1 MKFKNLIS
9 NKKLKMD
16 GPLEII
22 PSLFHDKRGLFF
34 ESWNQSKFDNLI
46 NQNTV
51 FVQDNQSESNKYVL
65 RGMHY
70 QVEPKSQGK
79 LVRVTQGRIYDVIVD
94 LRKNSKTFGLW
105 AGLEIN
111 SKQNN
116 QLWVP
121 VGFAH
126 GFIAISDHSIVQYKT
141 TDYWSP
147 EHERCLLWNDKDLN
161 IDWGAKIIENN
172 FKEPIISDKDLSG
185 SSLDKCIERGDYFK

>member
-22 PSLFHDKRGLFF
+22 PSIFNDKRGLFF
-34 ESWNQSKFDNLI
+34 ESWNQNKFDNLI
-46 NQNTV
+46 NQNTL
-51 FVQDNQSESNKYVL
+51 FVQDNQSHSNKYVL

-70 QVEPKSQGK
+70 QVDPKSQGK
-79 LVRVTQGRIYDVIVD
+79 LVRVTQGRIFDVIVD
-94 LRKNSKTFGLW
+94 LRKDSKTFGLW
-105 AGLEIN
+105 AGIEIS
-111 SKQNN
+111 SKKNN

-126 GFIAISDHSIVQYKT
+126 GFIAISDQSIVHYKT

-147 EHERCLLWNDKDLN
+147 EHERCLLWNDKDIN
-161 IDWGAKIIENN
+161 IDWGSKIKENN
-172 FKEPIISDKDLSG
+172 FKDPIISDKD
-185 SSLDKCIERGDYFK
+185 SLGNTFESLIKNEEIFL

>member
-1 MKFKNLIS
+1 MEFKNLIS
-9 NKKLKMD
+9 KKQLKMD

-22 PSLFHDKRGLFF
+22 PSIFEDKRGLFF
-34 ESWNQSKFDNLI
+34 ESWNQNKFDNLFS
-46 NQNTV
+46 QNNA
-51 FVQDNQSESNKYVL
+51 FVQDNESHSNKYVL

-79 LVRVTQGRIYDVIVD
+79 LVRVTQGSIYDVIVD
-94 LRKNSKTFGLW
+94 LRRKSKTFGLW

-111 SKQNN
+111 SKLNN

-126 GFIAISDHSIVQYKT
+126 GFIAISDLTIVQYKT

-147 EHERCLLWNDKDLN
+147 EHERCLLWNDREIN
-161 IDWGAKIIENN
+161 IDWKNQENN
-172 FKEPIISDKDLSG
+172 LNEPIISDKDLLG
-185 SSLDKCIERGDYFK
+185 ETLDSLIKKGEIFK

>member
-9 NKKLKMD
+9 NKKLKID

-79 LVRVTQGRIYDVIVD
+79 LVRVTRGRIYDVIVD
-94 LRKNSKTFGLW
+94 LRKNSRTFGLW
-105 AGLEIN
+105 AGIEIN
-111 SKQNN
+111 SKLNN

-126 GFIAISDHSIVQYKT
+126 GFIAISDYSIVQYKT

-147 EHERCLLWNDKDLN
+147 EHERCLLWNDKDIN
-161 IDWGAKIIENN
+161 IDWQSKIIEND
-172 FKEPIISDKDLSG
+172 FKKPIISDKDLLG
-185 SSLDKCIERGDYFK
+185 NNFEYLIKNEDIF

>member
-1 MKFKNLIS
+1 M
-9 NKKLKMD
+9 
-16 GPLEII
+16 
-22 PSLFHDKRGLFF
+22 
-34 ESWNQSKFDNLI
+34 
-46 NQNTV
+46 
-51 FVQDNQSESNKYVL
+51 QDNQSHSNKNVL

-111 SKQNN
+111 SKKNN

-126 GFIAISDHSIVQYKT
+126 GFMAISDQSVVQYKT

-147 EHERCLLWNDKDLN
+147 EHERCLLWNDKDIN
-161 IDWGAKIIENN
+161 IDWETKIKENN

-185 SSLDKCIERGDYFK
+185 LSLDKCIERGDYF